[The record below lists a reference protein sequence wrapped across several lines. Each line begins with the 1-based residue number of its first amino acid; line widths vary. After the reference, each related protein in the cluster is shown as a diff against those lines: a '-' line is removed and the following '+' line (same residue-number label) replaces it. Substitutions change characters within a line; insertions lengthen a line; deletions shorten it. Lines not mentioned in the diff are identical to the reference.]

1 MHAGNGIMANVQLS
15 YLNNHIAVGN
25 KIVRWHAMG
34 GGSFMPGFQK
44 FYNGA
49 TFSIQS
55 VGIKVD
61 SHTTRDWTQLAATMA
76 VIYRGNVVDSNGG
89 FNVAN
94 GLPTTAVRDVVI
106 EGNRIS
112 DTDADKAMQ
121 ISSTL
126 TNTTC
131 VVRGN
136 A

>member
-1 MHAGNGIMANVQLS
+1 MANVQLS

-49 TFSIQS
+49 TFSIES
-55 VGIKVD
+55 VGIRVD
-61 SHTTRDWTQLAATMA
+61 SQTTRDWTQLAATMA
-76 VIYRGNVVDSNGG
+76 VIYRSNTVDSNGG

-94 GLPTTAVRDVVI
+94 GLPTTAIRDVVI

-112 DTDADKAMQ
+112 HTDADKALQ

-126 TNTTC
+126 TSTTC

-136 A
+136 ACCS